1 MSMILT
7 MILGSAPAWSAPPTV
22 ESTTQTT
29 DDGTTRT
36 TTTTTTRHTSTTGP
50 RRIGGPLFLGGL
62 GTVVGGAAVGGVLTD
77 QLLSSSLG
85 PTVTGVSV
93 FGGSVMAIIGGTQ
106 WVVTGAQ
113 ARRYERG
120 EPLQRRGGKVLAAGL
135 ILAGVS
141 VPTGMLVV
149 YSGRNSR
156 GFGPALIGTAIA
168 ATGGALGGTV
178 ALVGGT
184 ALATTSGQLRRQ
196 ERGLQ
201 VWMGPTGVV
210 GTF

>member
-1 MSMILT
+1 MSLILM
-7 MILGSAPAWSAPPTV
+7 MILGSAAAWSAPPTV

-29 DDGTTRT
+29 DDGTTQT

-77 QLLSSSLG
+77 QLSSSSLG

-106 WVVTGAQ
+106 WLVTGAQ

-120 EPLQRRGGKVLAAGL
+120 EPLRRRGGKLLAAGL
-135 ILAGVS
+135 ITAGVTVS
-141 VPTGMLVV
+141 TGVLVV
-149 YSGRNSR
+149 ASGRDGRSW
-156 GFGPALIGTAIA
+156 GPALYGSAIA
-168 ATGGALGGTV
+168 VTGGALGGTL
-178 ALVGGT
+178 ALAGGT

-196 ERGLQ
+196 ERGMV
-201 VWMGPTGVV
+201 VWVGPTGVA
-210 GTF
+210 GRF